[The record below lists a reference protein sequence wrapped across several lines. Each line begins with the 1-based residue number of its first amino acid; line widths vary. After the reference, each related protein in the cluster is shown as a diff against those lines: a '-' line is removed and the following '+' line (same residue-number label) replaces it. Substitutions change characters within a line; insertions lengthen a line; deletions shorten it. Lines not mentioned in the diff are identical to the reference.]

1 MGHLYNIK
9 VIMIIMARLTLDDVK
24 RRVEAQKPKEF
35 SKRDDLDYIVFKS
48 DGDGEAHNDSHFD
61 EAEDD
66 LIRQVR
72 NITDQDAL
80 MSIFYKSDSYEIR
93 YEVLNG
99 LADENLDEISRNT
112 DDEHILEWIED
123 IKFER
128 GLKRKKVFGLG

>member
-66 LIRQVR
+66 LIRHVR